1 MRRFGNYIE
10 TDTGLSGYEPLVVLG
25 RELEELSTVVL
36 PHFWQQPRRGV
47 RRLARVVAG
56 NGAISVKWQLRLVV
70 QQVSQSCAIA
80 ANTFGQA
87 LWPLGVSGEGRT
99 PLMGAEVRFE
109 SAKPT
114 NSAAEFRHPFF
125 PLHREE
131 TQQ

>member
-56 NGAISVKWQLRLVV
+56 NQGHR
-70 QQVSQSCAIA
+70 
-80 ANTFGQA
+80 
-87 LWPLGVSGEGRT
+87 VSGGRCSRHS
-99 PLMGAEVRFE
+99 GCE
-109 SAKPT
+109 SQERT
-114 NSAAEFRHPFF
+114 
-125 PLHREE
+125 
-131 TQQ
+131 TG

>member
-56 NGAISVKWQLRLVV
+56 NGAVSVKRRSPVWRNWQTQHTQNVPPSGIPV
-70 QQVSQSCAIA
+70 QVRGQGLSVWRPSQVA
-80 ANTFGQA
+80 A
-87 LWPLGVSGEGRT
+87 GENPSERMT
-99 PLMGAEVRFE
+99 D
-109 SAKPT
+109 
-114 NSAAEFRHPFF
+114 
-125 PLHREE
+125 
-131 TQQ
+131 